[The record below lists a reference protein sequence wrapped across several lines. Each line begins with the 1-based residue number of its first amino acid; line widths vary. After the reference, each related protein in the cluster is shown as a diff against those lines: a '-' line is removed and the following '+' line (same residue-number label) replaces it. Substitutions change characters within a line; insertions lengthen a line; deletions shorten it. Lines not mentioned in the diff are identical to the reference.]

1 MEWSLS
7 YPDLSQHNTVPKLFW
22 YNVENYS
29 DDITT
34 WWKQKGLWESVT
46 WGQYGDWVRD
56 IANALLS
63 AGIKQGDKVSILS
76 QTRFEWVVMDIAIM
90 SIGGV
95 TAPIYHSNT
104 EDQVHYIA
112 EHSRAK
118 LVFAEDQEQLDKLL
132 EIRGKLPE
140 IKQIII
146 FDKYQPKDISNVKS
160 LLTFRE
166 EGIKYSKENPDDLV
180 DKISKGD
187 PEDLISFIYTSGT
200 TGHPKA
206 GMINSRNVLAVVKHL
221 KTMYGMSRED
231 ISIAYLPLA
240 HIAERDL
247 GHFMKL
253 YIGNETIFAESL
265 EDMPANLRQT
275 GPTVMFGTPRVF
287 EKFYARIATGIKDAT
302 SIQRILYKWALKVGQ
317 LFVETKDA
325 GKSPSPFL
333 WLKHKIAHF
342 FIFRK
347 IHDIFGGRIRFMISG
362 AAPISPNIVHF
373 FHWIGLDIY
382 EVYGMTETTGIISA
396 NIMGKVKIASVGQIF
411 PDTEVKIADDG
422 EILCRGPQNIQGY
435 YDNDEATAE
444 LLIIDEKNIE
454 WLYTGDVGYLDE
466 DGYLF
471 ITDRKKDLI
480 ITAAGKNVAP
490 QNIEN
495 LLKTSSYVSQA
506 MVYGDKKA
514 YLTALITLD
523 EDEIAKFARDRKILY
538 QDLADL
544 TKKKEIIDLIHHE
557 VSTLNRELASYET
570 IKKFYIPEED
580 FNQDKDELTPTMKIR
595 RKVVTERYKD
605 ILENLYKAN

>member
-1 MEWSLS
+1 MEWPLS
-7 YPDLSQHNTVPKLFW
+7 NPDLSIHNTVPKLFW
-22 YNVENYS
+22 YNVEHYGS
-29 DDITT
+29 EITA
-34 WWKQKGLWESVT
+34 WWKQKGLWESIT
-46 WGQYGDWVRD
+46 WKQYGDWSRD
-56 IANALLS
+56 IANALLN
-63 AGIKQGDKVSILS
+63 AGIKRGDKVSILS
-76 QTRFEWVVMDIAIM
+76 QTRFEWVVVDLAIM

-112 EHSRAK
+112 EHSGSK

-132 EIRGKLPE
+132 EIWDKLPE
-140 IKQIII
+140 IKQIIV
-146 FDKYQPKDISNVKS
+146 FDKYQPKDIPNVTS
-160 LLTFRE
+160 LSIFRE
-166 EGIKYSKENPDDLV
+166 EGIQYGKENPDHFI
-180 DKISKGD
+180 DKISKGS

-206 GMINSRNVLAVVKHL
+206 GMINSRNVLAIVKHL
-221 KTMYGMSRED
+221 KTMYNMTRED
-231 ISIAYLPLA
+231 MSIAYLPLA

-253 YIGNETIFAESL
+253 YIGNVTVFAESL

-287 EKFYARIATGIKDAT
+287 EKFYAQIATGIKDAT
-302 SIQRILYKWALKVGQ
+302 WIQKTLYNWSLKVGR
-317 LFVETKDA
+317 LFVEAKDA

-333 WLKHKIAHF
+333 WIKHKIAHF
-342 FIFRK
+342 LIFRK

-382 EVYGMTETTGIISA
+382 EVYGMTETTGVISA
-396 NIMGKVKIASVGQIF
+396 NNMGQIKIGSVGQIF
-411 PDTEVKIADDG
+411 PDTEVKIAEDG

-435 YDNDEATAE
+435 YGNEDATAE
-444 LLIIDEKNIE
+444 LLIKDENGIE
-454 WLYTGDVGYLDE
+454 WLYTGDVGHIDE

-480 ITAAGKNVAP
+480 ITASGKNVAP

-495 LLKTSSYVSQA
+495 LLKTSPYVSQA
-506 MVYGDKKA
+506 MVYGDKKP
-514 YLTALITLD
+514 YLTALVTLD

-538 QDLADL
+538 QDLGDL

-557 VSTLNRELASYET
+557 ISTLNRELASYET

-580 FNQDKDELTPTMKIR
+580 FNQDKDELTPTMKVR
-595 RKVVTERYKD
+595 RKVVTERYKN
-605 ILENLYKAN
+605 ILENLYQT

>member
-1 MEWSLS
+1 MEWPLS
-7 YPDLSQHNTVPKLFW
+7 NPDLSIHNTIPKVFW
-22 YNVENYS
+22 YHVEHYGS
-29 DDITT
+29 EITA
-34 WWKQKGLWESVT
+34 WWKQKGLWESIT
-46 WGQYGDWVRD
+46 WKQYGDWSRD
-56 IANALLS
+56 IANALLNV
-63 AGIKQGDKVSILS
+63 GIKQGDKVSILS
-76 QTRFEWVVMDIAIM
+76 QTRFEWVVVDLAIM

-112 EHSRAK
+112 EHSGSK

-132 EIRGKLPE
+132 EIWDKLPE
-140 IKQIII
+140 IKQIIV
-146 FDKYQPKDISNVKS
+146 FDKYQPKDIPNVTS
-160 LLTFRE
+160 LSTFRE
-166 EGIKYSKENPDDLV
+166 EGIQYGKENPDHFI
-180 DKISKGD
+180 DKISKGS

-206 GMINSRNVLAVVKHL
+206 GMINSRNVLAIVKHL
-221 KTMYGMSRED
+221 KTMYNMTRED
-231 ISIAYLPLA
+231 MSIAYLPLA

-253 YIGNETIFAESL
+253 YIGNVTVFAESL

-287 EKFYARIATGIKDAT
+287 EKFYAQIATGIKDAT
-302 SIQRILYKWALKVGQ
+302 WIQKTLYNWSLKVGR
-317 LFVETKDA
+317 LFVEAKDA
-325 GKSPSPFL
+325 GKSPSLFL
-333 WLKHKIAHF
+333 WIKHKIAHF
-342 FIFRK
+342 LIFRK

-382 EVYGMTETTGIISA
+382 EVYGMTETTGVISA
-396 NIMGKVKIASVGQIF
+396 NNMGQIKIGSVGQIF
-411 PDTEVKIADDG
+411 PDTEVKIAEDG

-435 YDNDEATAE
+435 YGNEDATAE
-444 LLIIDEKNIE
+444 LLIKDENGIE
-454 WLYTGDVGYLDE
+454 WLYTGDVGHIDE

-480 ITAAGKNVAP
+480 ITASGKNVAP

-495 LLKTSSYVSQA
+495 LLKTSPYVSQA
-506 MVYGDKKA
+506 MVYGDKKP
-514 YLTALITLD
+514 YLTALVTLD

-538 QDLADL
+538 QDLGDL

-557 VSTLNRELASYET
+557 ISTLNRELASYET

-580 FNQDKDELTPTMKIR
+580 FNQDKDELTPTMKVR
-595 RKVVTERYKD
+595 RKVVTERYKN
-605 ILENLYKAN
+605 ILENLYQT